1 MSIAVICSVTWLVI
15 IVFAII
21 PKRFTLVE
29 MFFLY
34 FVSAIISCTM
44 FAILDVNLQW
54 VPASRN
60 VEKGIALNIG
70 RFIEVPLILMIAAEM
85 LNSQIQVLKRWG
97 IALAICLF
105 ITIDDWL
112 YLSTGIVEYRKWN
125 YILAFLDYGLFI
137 VVMAWIARWFIH
149 INRGGNEQA

>member
-1 MSIAVICSVTWLVI
+1 
-15 IVFAII
+15 
-21 PKRFTLVE
+21 
-29 MFFLY
+29 
-34 FVSAIISCTM
+34 M